1 MSLRIFG
8 KISKIDEI
16 LFGQLWRYLHIFL
29 DLATTNSIECG
40 DENNFSESSIFA
52 DFFRKYRIW

>member
-16 LFGQLWRYLHIFL
+16 LFGQLLRYLHNCL
-29 DLATTNSIECG
+29 DLTNSIECG
-40 DENNFSESSIFA
+40 DENNFSKSSIYA
-52 DFFRKYRIW
+52 DFFRQFRIW